1 MSQGI
6 LVYLDHNILDSMLK
20 GDVHLIKNIL
30 AAKDVIPIYSEE
42 TIKEIKR
49 SVGYEKQF
57 LSLLDEIKAQ
67 YLEPILENNLLTG
80 DAQIHCE
87 SAFDI
92 YNFHLENADSLP
104 EYGYGFTAMLQK
116 MHGGRNNESFEEIF
130 NNGMDE
136 YNLLI
141 KDAIKELDDIDE
153 LSIEEKQQA
162 KAELSEYPK
171 VLGEQFNTIAKGM
184 DKHQGPLRHAFEA
197 ATNIG
202 PKVLNNI
209 VGPNILEKIFKLI
222 VENMP
227 ETVSEKLEID
237 TFFGIKPQPYEANPD
252 RERTPA
258 EKVNGIYHQ
267 LNFLGFHRDS
277 KMHKERGF
285 VRSNSDMTHARVA
298 SFCHYLFCR
307 DLGMIQKT
315 SVAYDYLNVKT
326 KIVYFSPK
334 KKEVGASDA
343 INAT

>member
-20 GDVHLIKNIL
+20 GDVYQIKKIL
-30 AAKDVIPIYSEE
+30 VAKDVVPIYSEE

-80 DAQIHCE
+80 DAQIHCK

-92 YNFHLENADSLP
+92 YKFHLENADSLP
-104 EYGYGFTAMLQK
+104 EYGYGFTGMLQK

-130 NNGMDE
+130 KKGMDE

-141 KDAIKELDDIDE
+141 EDAIKELDDIDE
-153 LSIEEKQQA
+153 LSVKEKQQV
-162 KAELSEYPK
+162 KAELSNCPN
-171 VLGEQFNTIAKGM
+171 VLREQFKTIAKSI
-184 DKHQGPLRHAFEA
+184 DQYQGPLRHAFESS
-197 ATNIG
+197 TKIG
-202 PKVLNNI
+202 PKILNNI
-209 VGPNILEKIFKLI
+209 AAPNILDKIFKLI
-222 VENMP
+222 GENMP
-227 ETVSEKLEID
+227 KAVSEKLEID
-237 TFFGIKPQPYEANPD
+237 TFFGIKPQPYDANPD
-252 RERTPA
+252 RERTTA
-258 EKVNGIYHQ
+258 EKINGIYHQ

-277 KMHKERGF
+277 KMHRERGF
-285 VRSNSDMTHARVA
+285 VRSNSDMTHAGLA

-315 SVAYDYLNVKT
+315 SIAYDYLKVKT

-334 KKEVGASDA
+334 KKGDVVSEIIG
-343 INAT
+343 